1 MNTDT
6 PIDISLAHSVT
17 RHSADPHGH
26 ESNVYIKDVNGTH
39 MTITSKSAN
48 ANEKMYLRTKSTAK
62 KQENIRYYYP
72 NGYCSLINAEK
83 KFQQMRNNNK

>member
-39 MTITSKSAN
+39 MMITSKSAN
-48 ANEKMYLRTKSTAK
+48 ANEKMYLRARKYQKSTA
-62 KQENIRYYYP
+62 NRYFTIEMVTFFLFV
-72 NGYCSLINAEK
+72 S
-83 KFQQMRNNNK
+83 